1 MLSNGF
7 RPTREHNKPFRLPE
21 NDDFLKIVIK
31 CFVGLVYESNVFR
44 KLFGSHKTR
53 KRFKRTGKFLV
64 FYAVL
69 TLFFLPKAIGFSRLI
84 LAKQCEKSTKI
95 SENPCLLITCRSI
108 WRISGTV
115 KLEIIKLMAKM
126 FCRRKMV
133 NTPLLDPLKGKKT
146 HMGGNFEAISAKTTS
161 GMY

>member
-7 RPTREHNKPFRLPE
+7 RPIREHNKPFRLPE
-21 NDDFLKIVIK
+21 NDDFLKIIIK
-31 CFVGLVYESNVFR
+31 CFVGIYELNVFR

-53 KRFKRTGKFLV
+53 KRFKRTGKFLKISM
-64 FYAVL
+64 FS
-69 TLFFLPKAIGFSRLI
+69 TLYLCFFFLPKAIGFSRLI

-95 SENPCLLITCRSI
+95 SENPCLLIIYRSI

-126 FCRRKMV
+126 FCRKENGKHPPIR
-133 NTPLLDPLKGKKT
+133 PSKGEKNS
-146 HMGGNFEAISAKTTS
+146 HGR
-161 GMY
+161 